1 MLAVG
6 ERIIKLREQKQW
18 NQKELAQKINMNV
31 SVMNRIEKGTRPL
44 TDTEIVKIAEV
55 FGVSTDYLLTGK
67 DYRFEA
73 EQLLRSGNASTA
85 ASDGNSDI
93 EKRIERIERALR
105 LQEGR
110 KPGDKQ
116 KDFYGD

>member
-1 MLAVG
+1 MAVG

-44 TDTEIVKIAEV
+44 TDIEIVKIAEV

-110 KPGDKQ
+110 KPEDKQ